1 MPVKIVK
8 TGTTSSKKG
17 VITAADL
24 KTIIKDYDQNVAI
37 TTKPPRETVTKSLS
51 VWFEAKEVL
60 QLLGLT
66 NEQID
71 KLKLKTGGMNIHFTV
86 HPAQRNCFEN
96 KIDGPLDALAYQNKL
111 SVAILPTN
119 AKGVDNTNGYVLLPG
134 FHSYEAGITTM
145 DDTKSCCGNMKP

>member
-24 KTIIKDYDQNVAI
+24 KNIIRDYDQNVSI
-37 TTKPPRETVTKSLS
+37 TTKPPRETVKKSLS
-51 VWFEAKEVL
+51 VWFESREVL

-71 KLKLKTGGMNIHFTV
+71 KLKLKTAGVTIHFTV
-86 HPAQRNCFEN
+86 HPDQRNCFEN
-96 KIDGPLDALAYQNKL
+96 NIDGPLDALAYANRL

-134 FHSYEAGITTM
+134 FHSFKSGITAQDPTS
-145 DDTKSCCGNMKP
+145 TCCGNMKP